1 MQARKST
8 CRVICWGFPI
18 DLSSFAMHFLFYSY
32 SSLRINR
39 SPPSSPFLSSKGEP
53 SNFKCTR
60 ERNGNRAIPQTQT
73 LPPSPPLEFQ
83 KNPLS
88 SLWMHTWS
96 CSICP
101 SMNHSMKEIPQRRGG
116 EGFPSPYDLLHRK
129 NRQKFNTWTV
139 SFLFSPSSSTRI
151 VKGKK
156 REKKGEEGGRRERKG
171 ATKGRRVATRGED
184 WLSVEGSSLIRDER
198 SGGWMPRDRYTYSCV
213 LRLWRPD
220 VECVSV
226 PWDSH
231 GYPGAAVVVHVVVA
245 VASCRHRRPVSMNRP
260 TPAKPTPNLLHRGS
274 CLPSQSLQLHPSW
287 MKNEAKIKW
296 NSTKSVE
303 KSIIHIFVYQRNRG

>member
-73 LPPSPPLEFQ
+73 LPPSPPPLEFQ

-139 SFLFSPSSSTRI
+139 SFSPSSSTRI

-184 WLSVEGSSLIRDER
+184 WSSVEGSSLIRDEM
-198 SGGWMPRDRYTYSCV
+198 SGGWMPRVRYTYSCV

-287 MKNEAKIKW
+287 MKSEAKIKW

-303 KSIIHIFVYQRNRG
+303 KSIIRIFVYQRNRG

>member
-60 ERNGNRAIPQTQT
+60 ERNGNPTNT
-73 LPPSPPLEFQ
+73 NTPSFPPLEFQ

-139 SFLFSPSSSTRI
+139 PFLTLQSILVDSRGSW
-151 VKGKK
+151 K
-156 REKKGEEGGRRERKG
+156 GRRERRKEKRRGGERGKVLLKG
-171 ATKGRRVATRGED
+171 GGWLREERIDRPSKDRLSFEMRWAEDGCRALGIHIHASFDYGVPTSSVYRFRGTATATPAPQSSSTSSSPLPPAGIDAPCQWTGRRRRNQRRTCCTEA
-184 WLSVEGSSLIRDER
+184 L
-198 SGGWMPRDRYTYSCV
+198 
-213 LRLWRPD
+213 
-220 VECVSV
+220 VS
-226 PWDSH
+226 
-231 GYPGAAVVVHVVVA
+231 
-245 VASCRHRRPVSMNRP
+245 R
-260 TPAKPTPNLLHRGS
+260 PNLFNFIPAGWRAKRKLNEI
-274 CLPSQSLQLHPSW
+274 PQSLW
-287 MKNEAKIKW
+287 KN
-296 NSTKSVE
+296 
-303 KSIIHIFVYQRNRG
+303 R